1 MTWFRFNQSGPLLL
15 AVACGAA
22 VAFAVK
28 NGVPASASPSASLI
42 SGAVFLVFVW
52 RVARSAPR

>member
-1 MTWFRFNQSGPLLL
+1 MTWFRFNQSGPLLI
-15 AVACGAA
+15 AVTFGAA
-22 VAFAVK
+22 VAFAVE
-28 NGVPASASPSASLI
+28 NGVPASSSPSAALI